1 MTMSVSI
8 HVQKLRRILTDTSQ
22 LIETIDTSRDLSAD
36 DEFETEYLLENIS
49 KTLKKLQ
56 RIAKVYE
63 KVPNVSSRTTPPDG
77 ASVTISEKV
86 SRMSHEVKGAPSSRR
101 TFDAGNKFDEDM
113 SADET
118 VDINDDEL
126 DDSLNN
132 VRPIHKHQVGQV
144 YMKSYYILINE
155 TWKNNIKIKYYP
167 VLFNLLSTVP

>member
-8 HVQKLRRILTDTSQ
+8 HVQKLRRVLTDTSQ

-36 DEFETEYLLENIS
+36 DEFETEYLVENIS

-63 KVPNVSSRTTPPDG
+63 KVPNVSSCKTPPDG
-77 ASVTISEKV
+77 ASATILENL
-86 SRMSHEVKGAPSSRR
+86 SRMSHEVKVAPSSRR

-132 VRPIHKHQVGQV
+132 VRPVHKHQVGQV

-155 TWKNNIKIKYYP
+155 TWKTI
-167 VLFNLLSTVP
+167 